1 MAVERDNECRG
12 QQPEEERS
20 DAALLARLAAIR
32 EEGKQYRADPRDST
46 EILRELRNTVAR

>member
-1 MAVERDNECRG
+1 MTVERDTEHTP
-12 QQPEEERS
+12 QQPEEEQS

-32 EEGKQYRADPRDST
+32 EEGKQYRTDRRDST